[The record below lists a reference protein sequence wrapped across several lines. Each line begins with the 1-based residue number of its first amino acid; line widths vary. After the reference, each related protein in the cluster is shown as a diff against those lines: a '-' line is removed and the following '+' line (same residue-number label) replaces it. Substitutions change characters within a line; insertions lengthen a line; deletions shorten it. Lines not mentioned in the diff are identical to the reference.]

1 MEFIEVKV
9 TKNDAKENIENQ
21 FQHLIYSLNFEFR
34 TG

>member
-1 MEFIEVKV
+1 MIFTEVTV
-9 TKNDAKENIENQ
+9 IKNEYKKKIENQ

>member
-1 MEFIEVKV
+1 MKFIEVTV
-9 TKNDAKENIENQ
+9 IKNIDKENIENQ